1 MEIAMEYQSTAHAH
15 LMLHHSR
22 HRYAKGQ
29 FKGDAPADP
38 DRRAKS
44 HFRVT
49 HHPHT
54 NSYAVRFHYTDI
66 LTAYPDGSVVLNCNG
81 WASHPTTRLA
91 MRAAFGITN
100 MPFYLSSARLGGL
113 SQPVLYA
120 QGRKPLRYYD
130 GMMFDPQ
137 GNLTTPP
144 KPFQKQVTNRD
155 ETREFREAAKTFR
168 AMLPILHAACEE
180 PSYHPRRPWQM
191 DSRTLQMRNRP
202 EDIFDRYD
210 EDAYPDIVAA
220 FYAGTWRET
229 WRNLYS
235 AAAARMKT
243 TIDIEEIQE

>member
-1 MEIAMEYQSTAHAH
+1 MEYQSTAHTY

-22 HRYAKGQ
+22 HKYTRGQ
-29 FKGDAPADP
+29 YKGDAPADA
-38 DRRAKS
+38 DRRGKS

-54 NSYAVRFHYTDI
+54 KTYAVRFHYTDI
-66 LTAYPDGSVVLNCNG
+66 LTAFQDGSVMLNCNG
-81 WASHPTTRLA
+81 WASHPTTRDA
-91 MRAAFGITN
+91 MGVAFGITN
-100 MPFYLSSARLGGL
+100 MPFYLSSTRLGGL

-137 GNLTTPP
+137 HNLTTER

-168 AMLPILHAACEE
+168 AMLPVLHAACEGSTTHRAHTF
-180 PSYHPRRPWQM
+180 PLSN
-191 DSRTLQMRNRP
+191 RTYSMCTRP
-202 EDIFDRYD
+202 EDIFTRYE

-220 FYAGTWRET
+220 FYADTWQET

-235 AAAARMKT
+235 AAAARMKM
-243 TIDIEEIQE
+243 IVNVEEIQA